1 MLLPLLT
8 IVILQILYVSLLT
21 IRMIVT
27 IKGYRYIAAAVSCFD
42 ILIYVIALKIVLD
55 NLEQPINLIVYC
67 LSYGIGILVG
77 IKLEEWLALG
87 FIAVQVITSRY
98 NQELAPLLR
107 QKGYGVTGWLADGME
122 GERLILSI
130 IVARKLQSRL
140 YADILSYDSQA
151 FIVSY
156 EPKYF
161 MGGFLKRIPAKP
173 HYNHPGEK
181 KNLH

>member
-1 MLLPLLT
+1 
-8 IVILQILYVSLLT
+8 
-21 IRMIVT
+21 MIVT
-27 IKGYRYIAAAVSCFD
+27 IKGYRYIAAAVSCMD
-42 ILIYVIALKIVLD
+42 ILIYVVALKIVLD
-55 NLEQPINLIVYC
+55 NLEHPINLIVYC

-122 GERLILSI
+122 GERLYLSI
-130 IVARKLQSRL
+130 MVARRLQSRL
-140 YADILSYDSQA
+140 YAEILSFDPQA

-161 MGGFLKRIPAKP
+161 MGGFLKSIPGKP
-173 HYNHPGEK
+173 HYKPISEK
-181 KNLH
+181 KNL